1 MRLKAIQSI
10 RKPNI
15 LCGCHP
21 RTETGTTM
29 PILSKT
35 HVFLLSGK
43 QAPNQRKP
51 RSRMNCHHVRNV
63 KTCVFE
69 IFRSPTAGKLALT
82 APNARKDARHRS
94 TQAHTRPTQAH
105 TRPTQAHTRPTQ
117 AHNRP
122 TQAHNRF
129 TSSHALGRRVPMP
142 TCIPEVSQ
150 HLRQRRI
157 LGQFRK
163 PIYQATYSKTQ
174 QPFLRRR
181 QGRTCAGPGGPHL

>member
-10 RKPNI
+10 RKPGI
-15 LCGCHP
+15 LYGCHP

-105 TRPTQAHTRPTQ
+105 
-117 AHNRP
+117 NRP

-142 TCIPEVSQ
+142 TCIPEVSP